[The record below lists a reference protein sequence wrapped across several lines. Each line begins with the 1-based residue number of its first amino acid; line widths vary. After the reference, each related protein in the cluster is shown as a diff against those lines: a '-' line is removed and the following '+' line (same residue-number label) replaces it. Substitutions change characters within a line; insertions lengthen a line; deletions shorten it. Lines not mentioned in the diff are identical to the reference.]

1 MSVINIP
8 NDLITAPE
16 VTFNTPSFNVAQ
28 MWIDFGKNITDGT
41 KPTPDFNDAL
51 IRHKL
56 IEAINI
62 STQENR
68 KVKISEIN

>member
-1 MSVINIP
+1 
-8 NDLITAPE
+8 
-16 VTFNTPSFNVAQ
+16 
-28 MWIDFGKNITDGT
+28 MWIDFGKNVSDGT

-62 STQENR
+62 STQEKR

>member
-1 MSVINIP
+1 LV
-8 NDLITAPE
+8 
-16 VTFNTPSFNVAQ
+16 
-28 MWIDFGKNITDGT
+28 KNIFDGT

-62 STQENR
+62 SNQEKR